1 MNTFYASFYGNS
13 IFSIFF
19 NDLKVLKSILKK
31 LEENYNE
38 SEEPVQKDI
47 GVDLKCPEL
56 RRIYKVLSV
65 HELNGQRVSEKND
78 KMIKCNSL
86 IYKCLHSSEG

>member
-1 MNTFYASFYGNS
+1 MNSFYASFYGNS

-19 NDLKVLKSILKK
+19 NELKVLKSILKY
-31 LEENYNE
+31 LEKNYNE

-47 GVDLKCPEL
+47 GVDLKSPEL

-65 HELNGQRVSEKND
+65 HE
-78 KMIKCNSL
+78 
-86 IYKCLHSSEG
+86 